1 MTCRVFVFAR
11 PLSNVGDRSLAAMW
25 VIGETLQ
32 LQWMN
37 TSVSD
42 IERSEEGLYHVLHP
56 CRYGSGRA

>member
-37 TSVSD
+37 TD
-42 IERSEEGLYHVLHP
+42 IERSEEELYHVLHP
-56 CRYGSGRA
+56 CQYGSGRA